1 VRSITERGINSV
13 ETSACGRLFDAVAW
27 IAGVRDE
34 GFELYLHAKV
44 PPNEGG
50 IALGQAMI
58 ANAAL

>member
-1 VRSITERGINSV
+1 MIERGINSV
-13 ETSACGRLFDAVAW
+13 ETSACVRLFDAVAS
-27 IAGVRDE
+27 IAGLRGE

-44 PPNEGG
+44 PPNEGV